1 MNATTVLPEEIK
13 KFNQL
18 AATWWDTTGP
28 MWPLHRLNALRVPF
42 IQQQVQQH
50 LNLAADST
58 LENISMLDVGC
69 GGGILSESMAKL
81 GASVHGIDMAERNIF
96 AARQHLN
103 RTAPHSDQNSDNN
116 SDQNPGQNPG
126 LDLDLRYDVME
137 VQNLPAD
144 RQYDVV
150 LNMEVVEHV
159 DDLAGFLASC
169 GRVTRPGGIMIVA
182 TINRTLYSLAT
193 AKIAAEY
200 VLRWLPRG
208 THDWRR
214 FVTPGETMKI
224 LKAAGFGF
232 GELTGV
238 GVNPLKR
245 DMHLTPSLAANYM
258 LVAVKRATL
267 EQPHADS

>member
-1 MNATTVLPEEIK
+1 MPATTILPEEIR

-18 AATWWDTTGP
+18 ADTWWDTTGP

-42 IQQQVQQH
+42 IQTQVQQH
-50 LNLAADST
+50 LQLKPETT
-58 LENISMLDVGC
+58 LDNISVLDVGC
-69 GGGILSESMAKL
+69 GGGILAESMARL
-81 GASVHGIDMAERNIF
+81 GASVHGIDVAERNVF
-96 AARQHLN
+96 AARRHMQG
-103 RTAPHSDQNSDNN
+103 T
-116 SDQNPGQNPG
+116 
-126 LDLDLRYDVME
+126 DLDLKYDVTE

-169 GRVTRPGGIMIVA
+169 GRVTKPGGMMIVA
-182 TINRTLYSLAT
+182 TINRSLYSLAT

-214 FVTPGETMKI
+214 FVTPGEAMKI
-224 LKAAGFGF
+224 LKTAGFGF

-238 GVNPLKR
+238 GVNPLQRK
-245 DMHLTPSLAANYM
+245 MHLTPSLTANYM
-258 LVAVKRATL
+258 LVAVK
-267 EQPHADS
+267 QPLAAP

>member
-1 MNATTVLPEEIK
+1 VNATTILPQEIK

-18 AATWWDTTGP
+18 ADTWWDTTGP

-42 IQQQVQQH
+42 IQAQVQQH
-50 LNLAADST
+50 RHLEAEAT
-58 LENISMLDVGC
+58 LDGISVLDVGC
-69 GGGILSESMAKL
+69 GGGILAESIARL
-81 GASVHGIDMAERNIF
+81 GASVHGIDVAERNVF
-96 AARQHLN
+96 AARRHMQD
-103 RTAPHSDQNSDNN
+103 S
-116 SDQNPGQNPG
+116 
-126 LDLDLRYDVME
+126 DLDLKYDVTE
-137 VQNLPAD
+137 VQHLPAD
-144 RQYDVV
+144 HRYDLV

-169 GRVTRPGGIMIVA
+169 GRVTKPGGMMIVA

-224 LKAAGFGF
+224 LKASGFGF

-245 DMHLTPSLAANYM
+245 KMHLTPSLGANYM
-258 LVAVKRATL
+258 LVAVKKTSAG
-267 EQPHADS
+267 S

>member
-1 MNATTVLPEEIK
+1 VNATTILPEEIR

-18 AATWWDTTGP
+18 ADTWWDTTGP

-42 IQQQVQQH
+42 IQAQIQQH
-50 LNLAADST
+50 LHLKPEATLDNLSV
-58 LENISMLDVGC
+58 LDVGC

-96 AARQHLN
+96 AARQHLH
-103 RTAPHSDQNSDNN
+103 RTDLN
-116 SDQNPGQNPG
+116 
-126 LDLDLRYDVME
+126 LDLKYDIME
-137 VQNLPAD
+137 VQHLPAD
-144 RQYDVV
+144 RQYDAV

-169 GRVTRPGGIMIVA
+169 GQVTKPGGIMIVA

-224 LKAAGFGF
+224 LKAVGFGF

-238 GVNPLKR
+238 GVNLLKR
-245 DMHLTPSLAANYM
+245 DMHLTPSLGANYM
-258 LVAVKRATL
+258 LVAVKRAGVDKPL
-267 EQPHADS
+267 ADS

>member
-1 MNATTVLPEEIK
+1 VNATTVLPEEIK

-42 IQQQVQQH
+42 IQQQVRQH
-50 LNLAADST
+50 LNLAAQST
-58 LENISMLDVGC
+58 LANVSVLDVGC
-69 GGGILSESMAKL
+69 GGGILSESMARL

-96 AARQHLN
+96 AARQHM
-103 RTAPHSDQNSDNN
+103 RGA
-116 SDQNPGQNPG
+116 G
-126 LDLDLRYDVME
+126 LDLRYDVME
-137 VQNLPAD
+137 VQQLAVD

-159 DDLAGFLASC
+159 DDLAGFMASC
-169 GRVTRPGGIMIVA
+169 GRLTKPGGIMIVA

-214 FVTPGETMKI
+214 FVTPAETMKL
-224 LKAAGFGF
+224 LKTAGFGF

-238 GVNPLKR
+238 GVSPWSR
-245 DMHLTPSLAANYM
+245 DMHLTSSLGANYM
-258 LVAVKRATL
+258 LVAVKRGALKSPVVNSTVL
-267 EQPHADS
+267 EQTLAQA

>member
-1 MNATTVLPEEIK
+1 VNATTILPQEIK

-18 AATWWDTTGP
+18 ADTWWDTTGP

-42 IQQQVQQH
+42 IQAQVQQH
-50 LNLAADST
+50 RHLEAEAT
-58 LENISMLDVGC
+58 LDGISVLDVGC
-69 GGGILSESMAKL
+69 GGGILAESIARL
-81 GASVHGIDMAERNIF
+81 GASVHGIDVAERNVF
-96 AARQHLN
+96 AARRHMQD
-103 RTAPHSDQNSDNN
+103 S
-116 SDQNPGQNPG
+116 
-126 LDLDLRYDVME
+126 DLDLKYDVTE
-137 VQNLPAD
+137 VQHLPAD
-144 RQYDVV
+144 HRYDLV

-169 GRVTRPGGIMIVA
+169 GRVTKPGGMMIVA

-224 LKAAGFGF
+224 LKASGFGF
-232 GELTGV
+232 GELNGV

-245 DMHLTPSLAANYM
+245 KMHLTPSLGANYM
-258 LVAVKRATL
+258 LVAVKKTSAG
-267 EQPHADS
+267 S